1 MPFKK
6 DTASTLQSTQDITA
20 HKQAP
25 LSQEGLNSSNL
36 GGFTL
41 SVDPNEPGITQ
52 QERDRRLVE
61 QQHRLT
67 QTNTSLIQTQQNT
80 QQTFV
85 QQQHGRVE
93 TYGLVIPSV
102 EYVPKPVDELTS
114 LDERLALLVITKIW
128 DCVVYNKLYHF
139 FTVQTDDEKVGI
151 CGPKTPQQR
160 LQDVANRAS
169 MHDYQI
175 LMELYKIP
183 TVDQATDVAVLALF
197 DIVELIDDSSSMKFT
212 GYNDFVG
219 NPNRTDFDAEE
230 IETSTGVDH
239 NTKSRWQLAEQLVR
253 LTSYT
258 LTMFDADGI
267 SVRFLNKD
275 HRLLP
280 KVGGVSMCDN
290 ITIPGNITGLF
301 KAVQPGGGTAIG
313 SSIKK
318 IYEELVQGKLQSGTL
333 TKPVLLLTY
342 TDGESADQITS
353 VIRDIRRAF
362 RSTRYGSRGML
373 FSFNQ
378 VGRDA
383 AAREMLGNLDN
394 DEVVGDPDAGAGP
407 ITDCTSAYKDE
418 KDEYDRAQAKLSL
431 EARIPYTPAFHTIKG
446 MVGPAIEKY
455 DKSDEV
461 SVPVGQVQKSTGVF
475 SFLSGRP

>member
-6 DTASTLQSTQDITA
+6 DTASTLHLTQDITTN
-20 HKQAP
+20 KQAP
-25 LSQEGLNSSNL
+25 LSQEGLNASNL
-36 GGFTL
+36 GGFIL
-41 SVDPNEPGITQ
+41 SVDPTQPGITP
-52 QERDRRLVE
+52 QERDRRLEE
-61 QQHRLT
+61 QQRRLT
-67 QTNTSLIQTQQNT
+67 QTNTSLIETQRNT
-80 QQTFV
+80 QQTFIQ

-93 TYGLVIPSV
+93 TYGLVMPSV
-102 EYVPKPVDELTS
+102 EYVPKPDNELTS
-114 LDERLALLVITKIW
+114 LDNNLALLVITKIW
-128 DCVVYNKLYHF
+128 DCIVYNKLYYF
-139 FTVQTDDEKVGI
+139 YTIQTDDEKAGK
-151 CGPKTPQQR
+151 CEQKTPQQR

-183 TVDQATDVAVLALF
+183 TVDQATDIAVLALF
-197 DIVELIDDSSSMKFT
+197 DIIELIDDSMSMKFT
-212 GYNDFVG
+212 GYKDFVG

-230 IETSTGVDH
+230 IDTATGIDH

-258 LTMFDADGI
+258 LTMFDDDGI

-280 KVGGVSMCDN
+280 KVGKVSMCDN
-290 ITIPGNITGLF
+290 VTIPENITKLF
-301 KAVQPGGGTAIG
+301 QTFEPCGGTSIG
-313 SSIKK
+313 ASIKK

-342 TDGESADQITS
+342 TDGESVDQITP
-353 VIRDIRRAF
+353 VIRDIRHAF
-362 RSTRYGSRGML
+362 RNTKYGSRGML

-383 AAREMLGNLDN
+383 AARKMLGNLDN

-418 KDEYDRAQAKLSL
+418 KDEYDRTQAKLLPES
-431 EARIPYTPAFHTIKG
+431 RIPYTPAFHTIKG

-455 DKSDEV
+455 DKSDEDCA
-461 SVPVGQVQKSTGVF
+461 PVGQVNKNTGMF
-475 SFLSGRP
+475 SLFR